1 MDEAAPR
8 LTRSLLPPNSALRS
22 LGYKKEGD
30 KEKAASQQAPTEA
43 AKKNKAQFAGTASEQ
58 TLISSN

>member
-8 LTRSLLPPNSALRS
+8 LTRSLLPPNSALQS

-43 AKKNKAQFAGTASEQ
+43 AKKTRPSLQEQ
-58 TLISSN
+58 PQNRP